1 MCPRRIP
8 ATGSSRHGSCNA
20 VGVRLDA
27 DLPVM
32 LWRARPDLS
41 CEYAS
46 PAWLDF
52 TGYRAEQAIGDG
64 WSRVVH
70 VEDLARWLDTCV
82 RAFDTRE
89 PFEVE
94 YRMRRRDGEYRW
106 VLDRAEPRHMSS
118 GGSSRV
124 FLGYVGVVTDID
136 ERKRGELQLAR
147 SLERERRLRADAEKS
162 ARAKDGFVAA
172 VLAELQAP
180 TRAVAAW
187 ASHLRQHATPG
198 SEVAGSLE
206 AIIRNA
212 RSQGRIVEN
221 LLELSG
227 QASPAP
233 SVARPDE
240 APLLGGIRVLVVED
254 DPQARELVLKV
265 LRVAG
270 AEARAVEN
278 SAEALR
284 VLQEWR
290 PDIMLSD
297 IGLRGDDGY
306 VLIRAVRALPA
317 ERGGCLRAAA
327 ITGMTD
333 SAAVAAGY
341 DAQVAKPVEP
351 VALLATVAR
360 LVQPAGV

>member
-1 MCPRRIP
+1 M
-8 ATGSSRHGSCNA
+8 T
-20 VGVRLDA
+20 
-27 DLPVM
+27 
-32 LWRARPDLS
+32 WRARPDLS

-46 PAWLDF
+46 PAWLQF
-52 TGYRAEQAIGDG
+52 TGYSAEQALGDG

-94 YRMRRRDGEYRW
+94 YRMRRRDGDYRW
-106 VLDRAEPRHMSS
+106 VLDRAAPRF
-118 GGSSRV
+118 GPQGLFV
-124 FLGYVGVVTDID
+124 GYVGVATDID
-136 ERKRGELQLAR
+136 RRKRAELGLAR
-147 SLERERRLRADAEKS
+147 ALERERRLRIATEES
-162 ARAKDGFVAA
+162 SRAKDGFLAS
-172 VLAELQAP
+172 VLGELQAP
-180 TRAVAAW
+180 TRAVASW
-187 ASHLRQHATPG
+187 ASHLRRHVAPG
-198 SEVAGSLE
+198 SEAAESLE

-212 RSQGRIVEN
+212 RSQARIVDN

-227 QASPAP
+227 QPSAS
-233 SVARPDE
+233 STARASD
-240 APLLGGIRVLVVED
+240 APLLGGVRVLVLED
-254 DPQARELVLKV
+254 DAQARELVLKV

-297 IGLRGDDGY
+297 VTMRGDDGY
-306 VLIRAVRALPA
+306 LLIRAVRALPA

-327 ITGMTD
+327 ITGNAG

-341 DAQVAKPVEP
+341 DAQLAKPVEP

>member
-1 MCPRRIP
+1 MRP
-8 ATGSSRHGSCNA
+8 
-20 VGVRLDA
+20 DA

-32 LWRARPDLS
+32 MWRSRPDLS

-46 PAWLDF
+46 PAWLEF
-52 TGYRAEQAIGDG
+52 TGYSADEAYGDG

-82 RAFDTRE
+82 RAFDERE
-89 PFEVE
+89 SFEVE

-106 VLDRAEPRHMSS
+106 VLDRAVPRYTNHL
-118 GGSSRV
+118 
-124 FLGYVGVVTDID
+124 FLGYAGVVTDID
-136 ERKRGELQLAR
+136 QRKRAELSLAR
-147 SLERERRLRADAEKS
+147 ALERERRLRTATEES
-162 ARAKDGFVAA
+162 SRARDGVLAS
-172 VLAELQAP
+172 VLAELQSP

-187 ASHLRQHATPG
+187 ASHLRQHVPSG
-198 SEVAGSLE
+198 SEAGESLE

-212 RSQGRIVEN
+212 RAQARIIDN

-227 QASPAP
+227 QPPASAAAGRA
-233 SVARPDE
+233 SD
-240 APLLGGIRVLVVED
+240 APLLDGVRVLVLED
-254 DPQARELVLKV
+254 DAQARELVLKV

-270 AEARAVEN
+270 AEARAVED

-297 IGLRGDDGY
+297 MTMRGDDGY
-306 VLIRAVRALPA
+306 LLIRAVRALPA

-327 ITGMTD
+327 ITCNAD

>member
-1 MCPRRIP
+1 
-8 ATGSSRHGSCNA
+8 
-20 VGVRLDA
+20 
-27 DLPVM
+27 M
-32 LWRARPDLS
+32 LWQARPDLS

-46 PAWLDF
+46 PAWLQF
-52 TGYRAEQAIGDG
+52 TGYSAEQALGDG

-70 VEDLARWLDTCV
+70 AEDLARWLDTSV
-82 RAFDTRE
+82 RAFDARE

-106 VLDRAEPRHMSS
+106 VVDRAAPRF
-118 GGSSRV
+118 GSNGL
-124 FLGYVGVVTDID
+124 FLGYAGVVTDID
-136 ERKRGELQLAR
+136 ERKRRELWLAR
-147 SLERERRLRADAEKS
+147 ELERERRLRSSTEES
-162 ARAKDGFVAA
+162 SRAREGFLAT
-172 VLAELQAP
+172 VLGELQAP
-180 TRAVAAW
+180 TRAIAAW
-187 ASHLRQHATPG
+187 ASHLRQHVAPG
-198 SEVAGSLE
+198 SEAAESLE

-212 RSQGRIVEN
+212 RLHGRIVEN

-227 QASPAP
+227 HPEAAA
-233 SVARPDE
+233 VRAGE
-240 APLLGGIRVLVVED
+240 APLLRGVRVLVVED
-254 DPQARELVLKV
+254 DAQARAMVLKV
-265 LRVAG
+265 LRAAG

-284 VLQEWR
+284 TLDEWR

-297 IGLRGDDGY
+297 MSRAEDGY
-306 VLIRAVRALPA
+306 LLIRAVRALPA

-327 ITGMTD
+327 ITGNAD

-341 DAQVAKPVEP
+341 DAQLAKPVEP

>member
-1 MCPRRIP
+1 
-8 ATGSSRHGSCNA
+8 
-20 VGVRLDA
+20 
-27 DLPVM
+27 M

-46 PAWLDF
+46 PAWLQF
-52 TGYRAEQAIGDG
+52 TGYSAEQALGDG

-70 VEDLARWLDTCV
+70 AEDLARWLDTCV
-82 RAFDTRE
+82 RAFDGRE

-106 VLDRAEPRHMSS
+106 VVDRAAPRF
-118 GGSSRV
+118 GSNGL
-124 FLGYVGVVTDID
+124 FLGYAGVVTDID
-136 ERKRGELQLAR
+136 ERKRRELWLAR
-147 SLERERRLRADAEKS
+147 ELERERRLRSTAEES
-162 ARAKDGFVAA
+162 SRAREGFLAS
-172 VLAELQAP
+172 VLGELQAP
-180 TRAVAAW
+180 TRAIAAW
-187 ASHLRQHATPG
+187 ASHLRQHVAPG
-198 SEVAGSLE
+198 SEAAESLE

-212 RSQGRIVEN
+212 RLHGRIVEN
-221 LLELSG
+221 LLALSG
-227 QASPAP
+227 HPEAAA
-233 SVARPDE
+233 VRAGE
-240 APLLGGIRVLVVED
+240 APLLRGVRVLVVED
-254 DPQARELVLKV
+254 DAQARAMVLKV
-265 LRVAG
+265 LRAAG

-284 VLQEWR
+284 TLDEWR

-297 IGLRGDDGY
+297 MSRAEDGY
-306 VLIRAVRALPA
+306 LLIRAVRALPA

-327 ITGMTD
+327 ITGNAD

-341 DAQVAKPVEP
+341 DAQLAKPVEP

>member
-1 MCPRRIP
+1 
-8 ATGSSRHGSCNA
+8 
-20 VGVRLDA
+20 VRPESE
-27 DLPVM
+27 LPVL

-46 PAWLDF
+46 PAWLQF
-52 TGYRAEQAIGDG
+52 TGYSAEQALGDG

-70 VEDLARWLDTCV
+70 AEDLARWLDTCV
-82 RAFDTRE
+82 RAFDARQ

-106 VLDRAEPRHMSS
+106 MLDRAAPRFASS
-118 GGSSRV
+118 GL
-124 FLGYVGVVTDID
+124 FLGYAGVVTDID
-136 ERKRGELQLAR
+136 ERKRRELALAR
-147 SLERERRLRADAEKS
+147 ALERERRLRS
-162 ARAKDGFVAA
+162 ATEESSRAREGF
-172 VLAELQAP
+172 LASMLGELQAP
-180 TRAVAAW
+180 TRAIAAW
-187 ASHLRQHATPG
+187 ASHLRQHVAPG
-198 SEVAGSLE
+198 SEAAESLE

-212 RSQGRIVEN
+212 RSHGRIVEN

-227 QASPAP
+227 HPAAA
-233 SVARPDE
+233 VRGGD
-240 APLLGGIRVLVVED
+240 APLLGGVRVLVVED
-254 DPQARELVLKV
+254 DAQARALVLKV
-265 LRVAG
+265 LRAAG

-284 VLQEWR
+284 VLDDWR

-297 IGLRGDDGY
+297 MSRAEDGY
-306 VLIRAVRALPA
+306 LLIRAVRALPA

-327 ITGMTD
+327 ITGNAD

-341 DAQVAKPVEP
+341 DAQLAKPVEP

>member
-1 MCPRRIP
+1 
-8 ATGSSRHGSCNA
+8 
-20 VGVRLDA
+20 
-27 DLPVM
+27 M

-46 PAWLDF
+46 PAWLQF
-52 TGYRAEQAIGDG
+52 TGYSAEQALGDG

-70 VEDLARWLDTCV
+70 AEDLARWLDTCV
-82 RAFDTRE
+82 RAFDGRE

-106 VLDRAEPRHMSS
+106 VIDRAAPRF
-118 GGSSRV
+118 GSNGL
-124 FLGYVGVVTDID
+124 FLGYAGVVTDSD
-136 ERKRGELQLAR
+136 ERKRRELWLAR
-147 SLERERRLRADAEKS
+147 ELERERRLRSTTEES
-162 ARAKDGFVAA
+162 SRARESFLAS
-172 VLAELQAP
+172 VLGELQAP
-180 TRAVAAW
+180 TRAIAAW
-187 ASHLRQHATPG
+187 GSHLRQHVAPG
-198 SEVAGSLE
+198 SEAAESLE

-212 RSQGRIVEN
+212 RLHGRIVEN

-227 QASPAP
+227 HPEAAA
-233 SVARPDE
+233 VRAGE
-240 APLLGGIRVLVVED
+240 APLLRGVRVLVVED
-254 DPQARELVLKV
+254 DAQARALVLKV
-265 LRVAG
+265 LRAAG

-284 VLQEWR
+284 TLDEWR

-297 IGLRGDDGY
+297 MSRAEDGY
-306 VLIRAVRALPA
+306 LLIRAVRALPA

-327 ITGMTD
+327 ITGNAD

-341 DAQVAKPVEP
+341 DAQLAKPVEP

>member
-1 MCPRRIP
+1 MP
-8 ATGSSRHGSCNA
+8 
-20 VGVRLDA
+20 DA
-27 DLPVM
+27 DLAVM
-32 LWRARPDLS
+32 VWRARPDMS

-46 PAWLDF
+46 PAWLQF
-52 TGYRAEQAIGDG
+52 TGYSAEQALGDG

-70 VEDLARWLDTCV
+70 AEDLARWLDTCV
-82 RAFDTRE
+82 RAFDTRQ

-106 VLDRAEPRHMSS
+106 VLDRAAPRFAPQ
-118 GGSSRV
+118 GR
-124 FLGYVGVVTDID
+124 FLGYAGVVIDID
-136 ERKRGELQLAR
+136 ERKRAELALAR
-147 SLERERRLRADAEKS
+147 ALERERRLRASMEES
-162 ARAKDGFVAA
+162 GRAKDAFVAS
-172 VLAELQAP
+172 VLADLQSP

-187 ASHLRQHATPG
+187 ASHLRQHLPPG
-198 SEVAGSLE
+198 SEAAESLE

-212 RSQGRIVEN
+212 RSQSRIIDS

-227 QASPAP
+227 HEGAASRPA
-233 SVARPDE
+233 D
-240 APLLGGIRVLVVED
+240 APMLGGVRVLVLED
-254 DPQARELVLKV
+254 DAQARELVLKV

-278 SAEALR
+278 STEALR

-297 IGLRGDDGY
+297 MTVRGDDGY
-306 VLIRAVRALPA
+306 LLIRAVRSLPA

-327 ITGMTD
+327 ITGNAD

-341 DAQVAKPVEP
+341 DAQLAKPVEP

>member
-1 MCPRRIP
+1 
-8 ATGSSRHGSCNA
+8 
-20 VGVRLDA
+20 
-27 DLPVM
+27 M
-32 LWRARPDLS
+32 LWRARPDMS

-46 PAWLDF
+46 PGWLQF
-52 TGYRAEQAIGDG
+52 TGYSAEQALGDG

-70 VEDLARWLDTCV
+70 AEDLARWLDTCV
-82 RAFDTRE
+82 RAFDTRQ
-89 PFEVE
+89 PFDVE
-94 YRMRRRDGEYRW
+94 YRMRRRDGDYRW
-106 VLDRAEPRHMSS
+106 VLDRAAPRFASQ
-118 GGSSRV
+118 GL
-124 FLGYVGVVTDID
+124 FLGYAGVVTDID
-136 ERKRGELQLAR
+136 DRKRAELSLAR
-147 SLERERRLRADAEKS
+147 SLERERRLRAASEES
-162 ARAKDGFVAA
+162 SRAKESFLAS
-172 VLAELQAP
+172 VLAELQSP

-187 ASHLRQHATPG
+187 ASHLRQHLAPG
-198 SEVAGSLE
+198 SEAAESLE
-206 AIIRNA
+206 AIVRNA
-212 RSQGRIVEN
+212 RSQVRIIQN

-227 QASPAP
+227 QSP
-233 SVARPDE
+233 E
-240 APLLGGIRVLVVED
+240 AAGRSTDSPLLGGVRVLLVEAD
-254 DPQARELVLKV
+254 AQARELVLKV

-297 IGLRGDDGY
+297 LTMRGDDGY

-327 ITGMTD
+327 ITGTAD

-341 DAQVAKPVEP
+341 DAQLAKPVEP

>member
-1 MCPRRIP
+1 M
-8 ATGSSRHGSCNA
+8 
-20 VGVRLDA
+20 
-27 DLPVM
+27 M
-32 LWRARPDLS
+32 WRARPDLS

-46 PAWLDF
+46 SAWLEF
-52 TGYRAEQAIGDG
+52 TGFSAEQALGDG

-94 YRMRRRDGEYRW
+94 YRMRRRGGDYRW
-106 VLDRAEPRHMSS
+106 VLDRAAPRF
-118 GGSSRV
+118 GAQGL
-124 FLGYVGVVTDID
+124 FLGYVGVATDID
-136 ERKRGELQLAR
+136 QRKRAELGLAR
-147 SLERERRLRADAEKS
+147 ALERERRLRTATEDS
-162 ARAKDGFVAA
+162 SRAKEGF
-172 VLAELQAP
+172 LASMLGELQSP

-187 ASHLRQHATPG
+187 ASHLRQQVSPG
-198 SEVAGSLE
+198 SEGAGSLE

-212 RSQGRIVEN
+212 RAQGRIIDN

-227 QASPAP
+227 KPAAA
-233 SVARPDE
+233 ARGSD
-240 APLLGGIRVLVVED
+240 APLLGGVRVLVLED
-254 DPQARELVLKV
+254 DAQARELVLKV

-284 VLQEWR
+284 LLQEWR

-297 IGLRGDDGY
+297 MTMRGDDGY
-306 VLIRAVRALPA
+306 LFIRAVRALPA

-327 ITGMTD
+327 IGSSD

-341 DAQVAKPVEP
+341 DAQLAKPVEP

>member
-1 MCPRRIP
+1 
-8 ATGSSRHGSCNA
+8 
-20 VGVRLDA
+20 
-27 DLPVM
+27 M

-46 PAWLDF
+46 PAWLQF
-52 TGYRAEQAIGDG
+52 TGYSAEQALGDG

-70 VEDLARWLDTCV
+70 AEDLARWLDTCV
-82 RAFDTRE
+82 RAFDGRD

-106 VLDRAEPRHMSS
+106 VVDRAAPRF
-118 GGSSRV
+118 GSNGL

-136 ERKRGELQLAR
+136 ERKRRELALAR
-147 SLERERRLRADAEKS
+147 ELERERRLRSTAEES
-162 ARAKDGFVAA
+162 GRAREGFLAT
-172 VLAELQAP
+172 VLGELQAP
-180 TRAVAAW
+180 TRAIASW
-187 ASHLRQHATPG
+187 ASHLRRHVAPG
-198 SEVAGSLE
+198 SEAAESLE

-212 RSQGRIVEN
+212 RLHGRIVEN

-227 QASPAP
+227 HPEAAAER
-233 SVARPDE
+233 VGE
-240 APLLGGIRVLVVED
+240 APLLGGVRVLVVED
-254 DPQARELVLKV
+254 DAQARALVLKV
-265 LRVAG
+265 LRAAG

-284 VLQEWR
+284 TLDEWR

-297 IGLRGDDGY
+297 MSRAEDGY
-306 VLIRAVRALPA
+306 LLIRAVRALPA

-327 ITGMTD
+327 ITGNAD

-341 DAQVAKPVEP
+341 DAQLAKPVEP

>member
-1 MCPRRIP
+1 
-8 ATGSSRHGSCNA
+8 
-20 VGVRLDA
+20 
-27 DLPVM
+27 M

-46 PAWLDF
+46 PAWLQF
-52 TGYRAEQAIGDG
+52 TGYSAEQALGDG

-70 VEDLARWLDTCV
+70 AEDLARWLDTCV
-82 RAFDTRE
+82 RAFDGRE

-106 VLDRAEPRHMSS
+106 VIDRAAPRF
-118 GGSSRV
+118 GSNGL
-124 FLGYVGVVTDID
+124 FLGYAGVVTDID
-136 ERKRGELQLAR
+136 ERKRRELWLAR
-147 SLERERRLRADAEKS
+147 ELERERRLRSTAEES
-162 ARAKDGFVAA
+162 SRALEGFLAS
-172 VLAELQAP
+172 VLGELQAP
-180 TRAVAAW
+180 TRAIAAW
-187 ASHLRQHATPG
+187 ASHLRQHVAPG
-198 SEVAGSLE
+198 SEAAESLE

-212 RSQGRIVEN
+212 RLHGRIVEN

-227 QASPAP
+227 HPEAAA
-233 SVARPDE
+233 VRAGE
-240 APLLGGIRVLVVED
+240 APLLRGVRVLVVED
-254 DPQARELVLKV
+254 DAQARAMVLKV
-265 LRVAG
+265 LRAAG

-284 VLQEWR
+284 TLDEWR

-297 IGLRGDDGY
+297 MSRAEDGY
-306 VLIRAVRALPA
+306 LLIRAVRALPA

-327 ITGMTD
+327 ITGNAD

-341 DAQVAKPVEP
+341 DAQLAKPVEP